1 MNINST
7 IIDQEVK
14 PSTSKNGFAFKWAM
28 IMLMVT
34 IIATMVQLFIND
46 WHYMPRQGGFPLM
59 IFNIIVSLTLMYLAA
74 TDYRKNA
81 MGDVMSFGSAFK
93 FTYYTCFLH
102 TLMVIVFMLIFYNLI
117 IDFDQ
122 YLIEETGRGIEEL
135 KKRGLSDSEIKN
147 RMDMMPKI
155 FSTQWMNLLIIGII
169 MSFIYVI
176 YALIIAAITKRN
188 PKLDHI

>member
-1 MNINST
+1 MNTNST

-14 PSTSKNGFAFKWAM
+14 PSTSMSGFAFKWAM

-34 IIATMVQLFIND
+34 IISTMVQLFIND

-59 IFNIIVSLTLMYLAA
+59 IFNIVVSLTIMFLAA

-93 FTYYTCFLH
+93 FTYFTCFLH

-117 IDFDQ
+117 IDYDQ
-122 YLIEETGRGIEEL
+122 FQIEETNRGIEEL
-135 KKRGLSDSEIKN
+135 KKRGMSDIEIKN
-147 RMDMMPKI
+147 RMGSISQI
-155 FSTQWMNLLIIGII
+155 FYTQWMNLLILGVI

-176 YALIIAAITKRN
+176 YSLIIAAITKRT
-188 PKLDHI
+188 PKFDHI